1 MLRFWARNYADIIQL
16 LLGHRN
22 LSTITEEVVAL
33 IVLNNTTNP
42 TECYDCTK
50 YLIDLMDMQFRA
62 LNDKKRNEFKYYSSI
77 MHLMVFQASIY
88 IQSNFGNPED
98 SNNLY
103 VQNSF
108 SVLHWDSNNRSYIS
122 ACVEVLFLQMKKIFF
137 YLKRKMKG
145 YISFSRRAL
154 IGHSR
159 KIEVILDFFAVRCFQ
174 RLSKKIF
181 LLDWHGWSLSVI

>member
-22 LSTITEEVVAL
+22 LSTITEEAVAL

-50 YLIDLMDMQFRA
+50 YLIDLMDLQFRA

-103 VQNSF
+103 VQDSF
-108 SVLHWDSNNRSYIS
+108 SLLHSDSNNRSYS
-122 ACVEVLFLQMKKIFF
+122 ACVEVLFPQMKKICF

-174 RLSKKIF
+174 RLSKKNF